1 MKKLLL
7 LLTTLFCLGHFAQA
21 QTVEIYKNGQLQM
34 DVYMADSVNFS
45 PKYIPT
51 REEARDWAYAHL
63 DSLADVVWNQMQVS
77 NEPNK
82 RDPDQTREV
91 FRTIGYNGKNV
102 FTYLLA
108 GAVVDSVIM
117 DRLID
122 RALAEGN
129 HSAVFVAGNSGAG
142 KSYSVSANAEVQ
154 ALVQGAGVVLDEVF
168 DNKEYLEACMARLR
182 EAGIDDQTVVLVHN
196 DALSSMRNVMDRYL
210 RTGRV
215 IGFRFFLI
223 LYPGYDGY
231 VKYLEDNQIGTR
243 RFYLENANNTS
254 LGAVSVADAL
264 AWDYTITPELKQQLT
279 NMVYDFLA
287 NCRIEKTITA
297 RDLWAM
303 LFDE

>member
-1 MKKLLL
+1 MKNLFF
-7 LLTTLFCLGHFAQA
+7 LLTLFLCLGHTAQA
-21 QTVEIYKNGQLQM
+21 QTVEIYKNGRLQM
-34 DVYMADSVNFS
+34 DVFMADSVNFT
-45 PKYIPT
+45 PKTPPT

-63 DSLADVVWNQMQVS
+63 DSLVNVVWDEIQAS
-77 NEPNK
+77 EEPNK

-91 FRTIGYNGKNV
+91 FRSIGYNGKNV

-129 HSAVFVAGNSGAG
+129 HTAVMIAGNSGAG
-142 KSYSVSANAEVQ
+142 KSYSVRSNPEVQ
-154 ALVQGAGVVLDEVF
+154 ALVKEAGVVLDETF
-168 DNKEYLEACMARLR
+168 DSKENLEHCMARLQA
-182 EAGIDDQTVVLVHN
+182 AGIDDQTVVLVHN
-196 DALSSMRNVMDRYL
+196 DALSSMRNAMDRYL
-210 RTGRV
+210 RSGRV
-215 IGFRFFLI
+215 IGFRFFLF
-223 LYPGYDGY
+223 LYPSYDGY

-264 AWDYTITPELKQQLT
+264 AWDYTISPELKQQLT
-279 NMVYDFLA
+279 TMVYDYVA
-287 NCRIEKTITA
+287 KCREDKTITA